1 MQTRRN
7 GRMRSYTQSHDQ
19 LVVHRLARGII
30 AKRSGSNVV
39 RALMR
44 RRRFDQ
50 NEESRNRAL
59 SLLRRTGCLGS
70 TCSCSRSCRSTRC
83 IDRFR
88 RAWIAFLRSTAAT
101 IAILPCPSLVLP
113 LFYLPRVS
121 QFDVAPL
128 FLTYRSSIVLFLS
141 IIFCSQILRADLP
154 RFLFLHPSRVFL
166 PLRRGI
172 SSSSLS
178 APFFFARRAQSSW
191 PFFSGVRQIPDFLE
205 SRVLRALETFCS
217 YARRAGQTPGTRISD
232 AFHRDHGIELNPR
245 SETISEKRREVVS
258 KRLRPRILCHTLCP
272 NWFHADCNANLSPYY
287 LCVYVSVFP
296 WQKPHNF
303 HSNASGVALLAS
315 RTVDR

>member
-44 RRRFDQ
+44 RRRFDP

-121 QFDVAPL
+121 HFDVARL
-128 FLTYRSSIVLFLS
+128 FLTYHFSIVLFLS
-141 IIFCSQILRADLP
+141 IIFCSRILRPDLP

-172 SSSSLS
+172 ASSSLS
-178 APFFFARRAQSSW
+178 TPFFFARRAQSS
-191 PFFSGVRQIPDFLE
+191 
-205 SRVLRALETFCS
+205 
-217 YARRAGQTPGTRISD
+217 
-232 AFHRDHGIELNPR
+232 
-245 SETISEKRREVVS
+245 
-258 KRLRPRILCHTLCP
+258 
-272 NWFHADCNANLSPYY
+272 
-287 LCVYVSVFP
+287 
-296 WQKPHNF
+296 
-303 HSNASGVALLAS
+303 
-315 RTVDR
+315 